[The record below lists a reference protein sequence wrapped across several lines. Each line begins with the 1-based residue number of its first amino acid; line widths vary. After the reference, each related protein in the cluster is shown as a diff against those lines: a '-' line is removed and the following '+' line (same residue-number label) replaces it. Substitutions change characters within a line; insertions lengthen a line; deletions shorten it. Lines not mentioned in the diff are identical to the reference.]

1 MSEGLF
7 QKLLFFLILL
17 LSQVLVLN
25 RIHLFDSATPM
36 LYVYFMLFFRRNY
49 SRAGILLWGFFIG
62 LCADI
67 FSNTPGLT
75 SASMTLLGLLQPYI
89 LAFFIQRDSP
99 EDLKPSIKTMG
110 VSNFLY
116 YTIITVLIFCTV
128 FVTIETFNFFNWL
141 QWLASIGGSTAI
153 TVAIILVIENLHNK
167 ERQQQ

>member
-1 MSEGLF
+1 
-7 QKLLFFLILL
+7 
-17 LSQVLVLN
+17 
-25 RIHLFDSATPM
+25 
-36 LYVYFMLFFRRNY
+36 
-49 SRAGILLWGFFIG
+49 
-62 LCADI
+62 
-67 FSNTPGLT
+67 
-75 SASMTLLGLLQPYI
+75 MTLLGLLQPYI